1 MAANDILAL
10 SKEEII
16 EKFKLGD
23 ADTGSP
29 EVQIALLTKKILDLT
44 DHLKKHKGDNHSR
57 RGLLGMVGRRRR
69 LFEYL
74 DKKNGKDY
82 VNDLKKKLGM

>member
-16 EKFKLGD
+16 EKYRLSD

-29 EVQIALLTKKILDLT
+29 EVQIALLTKKILELT
-44 DHLKKHKGDNHSR
+44 EHLKKHKGDNHSR

-74 DKKNGKDY
+74 EKKNGKDY
-82 VNDLKKKLGM
+82 VAELKKKLGM